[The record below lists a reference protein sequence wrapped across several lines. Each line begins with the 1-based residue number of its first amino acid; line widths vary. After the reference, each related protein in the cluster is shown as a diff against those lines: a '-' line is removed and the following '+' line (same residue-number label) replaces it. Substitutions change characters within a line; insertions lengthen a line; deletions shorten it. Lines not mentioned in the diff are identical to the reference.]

1 MVVMC
6 FNDKSSYVEQARVAI
21 KSIKLNSPN
30 TDIIVYVVN
39 ATTLSFD
46 GVICKYR
53 ELEDIGY
60 ITAYSLVVMYE
71 TLLEYK
77 KPILWLDVDVLVR
90 KPTNLMFNNISA
102 DTLMVLKRPT
112 DDERSVFNTGV
123 VGVGYSHTTLDMMKW
138 GSEKAMEN
146 KEWFADQLYL
156 YKGYLKYS
164 RNINLI
170 NLINHREW
178 HDIGRESGAFSKDS
192 VIWHCKNN
200 HFDNPIYQDEY
211 KYYRGIVY
219 EDTI

>member
-1 MVVMC
+1 MIVMC
-6 FNDKSSYVEQARVAI
+6 FNNKSPYVEQAKVAI
-21 KSIKLNSPN
+21 ESIKINSTN
-30 TDIIVYVVN
+30 TDIVVYIVN
-39 ATTLSFD
+39 STTLSFD

-53 ELEDIGY
+53 ELEDIRA

-90 KPTNLMFNNISA
+90 KSTSLMFNNISA
-102 DTLMVLKRPT
+102 NTLMVLKRFT

-123 VGVGYSHTTLDMMKW
+123 VGVGYSQPTLDMMKW
-138 GSEKAMEN
+138 SSEKAMEN

-156 YKGYLKYS
+156 YMGYLKYGS
-164 RNINLI
+164 NINLV
-170 NLINHREW
+170 NLINHRAW
-178 HDIGRESGAFSKDS
+178 HDIGGKPGAFNKDS

-211 KYYRGIVY
+211 KHYWSKVY
-219 EDTI
+219 EDTV